1 MRRAIMENTRYDYSP
16 LIQRKPFKLPNE
28 ARLALWVGINIE
40 YFDIGLTNFG
50 GAGAMASA
58 PPNVFDY
65 APRDYGNRIGIWRL
79 MEVLDKYGIRGSV
92 LLNSEV
98 CTHYSIIIEEGKKRG
113 WEFLGHGT
121 TNSILLTGLGEA
133 EEKEIITTTL
143 DVIEKSVGQRPRGWL
158 GPALQ
163 ESFDTPDI
171 LAEHGVRY
179 LCDWCCDDQPFPM
192 KVKKG
197 GLISVPYSL
206 DLNDIPAFIGQKMS
220 AQGFYEMIKDQF
232 DTLYREG
239 ADQARVMC
247 IALHPFLIGMPY
259 RIGWLDKALQYIT
272 GHKDVWITTSGEI
285 AGWYYEKYLGR
296 KMV

>member
-1 MRRAIMENTRYDYSP
+1 MENMRYDFSP
-16 LIQRKPFKLPNE
+16 LITRKLFKLPNQ
-28 ARLALWVGINIE
+28 ARVALWIGINIE

-50 GAGAMASA
+50 GVGAMASA

-65 APRDYGNRIGIWRL
+65 APRDYGNRIGLWRF
-79 MEVLDKYGIRGSV
+79 MDAMDRHGVKASV

-98 CTHYSIIIEEGKKRG
+98 CTHYPVIVEEGRKRG

-121 TNSILLTGLGEA
+121 TNSILLGGGMGEA
-133 EEKEIITTTL
+133 EERKIIATTL
-143 DVIEKSVGQRPRGWL
+143 DVIEKAAGQRPRGWL

-163 ESFDTPDI
+163 ESFATPDI

-192 KVKKG
+192 HVKTG
-197 GLISVPYSL
+197 SMISVPYSL
-206 DLNDIPAFIGQKMS
+206 DLNDIPAFIGQKMT
-220 AQGFYEMIKDQF
+220 AQQFYEMIKDQF

-259 RIGWLDKALQYIT
+259 RIGWLDKALTYIK
-272 GHKDVWITTSGEI
+272 GHADVWVTTSGEI
-285 AGWYYEKYLGR
+285 ASWYYEKYLGK